1 MAKRAKMKT
10 RLTKRQMQEVIVDEA
25 YEISPWTKKKIREVV
40 QRANVDYPESKDAL
54 FQRLF
59 LAYGEKR
66 ARTRTRIGR
75 LLKKLV
81 EFDGVDAT
89 HVTESIKSQIYPV
102 PLGIVII
109 KGDAICKSYFDG
121 DAEAAST
128 SCMTGSYHDHDEY
141 YARLVELYAVNPDKI
156 SLVLAHNNSRIA
168 RAILWEHSD
177 KGDLSFL
184 DRIYSHDQ
192 GCTNALFEWAKNNV
206 DYCRSLHGSFYDC
219 NKKRK
224 LSRDQLKLTFTIK
237 QPEKMYPYMDTFP
250 YGEDLEDNKMRV
262 CCDMRLRGWRGGKVR
277 YLDSTS
283 GGCCTLTE
291 ECPVCGIHYNKDERK
306 YINKNYVCPICFD
319 EKFTACE
326 ECGIDIKRDAACNHD
341 NKPYCKACH
350 EVVTR
355 KCKHCD
361 VLIGKEAP
369 IRIRVAKNEIIE
381 RCIKCISD
389 ITEDTVQCPQ
399 CQVYIN
405 SSEIINADR
414 TGVLCKKCASD
425 KLCFS
430 CGSLTRFYSRVGIKG
445 VPLVECRSC
454 FQNGNTTDEQRQWI
468 VAGEPRI

>member
-237 QPEKMYPYMDTFP
+237 QPGSREQGAGSREQGAGSREPGSQEAGSREQGAGSREQGAREP
-250 YGEDLEDNKMRV
+250 GSREQGAGSREQGAGSREQ
-262 CCDMRLRGWRGGKVR
+262 GAGSQGA
-277 YLDSTS
+277 
-283 GGCCTLTE
+283 
-291 ECPVCGIHYNKDERK
+291 RK
-306 YINKNYVCPICFD
+306 QGAGSREQGAAGSREQGAREPGSR
-319 EKFTACE
+319 EQGAGSRE
-326 ECGIDIKRDAACNHD
+326 QGAGSSRIKIATIAI
-341 NKPYCKACH
+341 P
-350 EVVTR
+350 
-355 KCKHCD
+355 
-361 VLIGKEAP
+361 
-369 IRIRVAKNEIIE
+369 
-381 RCIKCISD
+381 
-389 ITEDTVQCPQ
+389 
-399 CQVYIN
+399 
-405 SSEIINADR
+405 
-414 TGVLCKKCASD
+414 
-425 KLCFS
+425 
-430 CGSLTRFYSRVGIKG
+430 
-445 VPLVECRSC
+445 
-454 FQNGNTTDEQRQWI
+454 I
-468 VAGEPRI
+468 VAI